1 MYKIK
6 NEGVLSFFIR
16 VFNSIGFFSI
26 IPLLSLWLV
35 EVKDIEISKASFIV
49 AAFTFMSKAGSA
61 FVGGIINKLGLK
73 QSLLI
78 GLFGSSLTLLVI
90 TYSTN
95 YFILLLFVITLGIF
109 ISLYNIA
116 LKTHISML
124 EESKRLN
131 AYALLNIAVNVG
143 ASLGPLLGGL
153 VLDWNP
159 NNLLIISMFNYVF
172 AGFIA
177 LLLPNIQLKKSEESL
192 NIFEFIK
199 YRKENKG
206 FKTFLRF
213 TLFSSIFWFLYTQ
226 IFTTFPV
233 VFSQEFTG
241 KTIGLLFTINAITV
255 ILIQGVFPKFQ
266 PLIRKELWYS
276 IAFVLI
282 GISFMVLWL
291 NPTIPFVVIA
301 IIIFSISEIIW
312 VPSIDS
318 ELVANRGELSSSW
331 AFGVAGVVWGLG
343 ESLGSFVGLNLYQY
357 FNDFTFLILFVLS
370 AFILTIHILSLKSNN
385 KFIQTREYLEEKK
398 I

>member
-78 GLFGSSLTLLVI
+78 GLFGSSFTLLVI
-90 TYSTN
+90 TYFTN
-95 YFILLLFVITLGIF
+95 YFILLLFIITLGIF

-131 AYALLNIAVNVG
+131 AFALLNIAVNVG

-153 VLDWNP
+153 VLDWHP
-159 NNLLIISMFNYVF
+159 SSLLIISMLNYVF
-172 AGFIA
+172 AGLVA
-177 LLLPNIQLKKSEESL
+177 LLLPNIQLESGERL
-192 NIFEFIK
+192 NFFEFVK
-199 YRKENKG
+199 YRKEKKG
-206 FKTFLRF
+206 FKSFLRF

-226 IFTTFPV
+226 IFTTLPI

-255 ILIQGVFPKFQ
+255 ILIQGIFPKFQ

-276 IAFVLI
+276 IAFLLI
-282 GISFMVLWL
+282 GISFMVLWFT
-291 NPTIPFVVIA
+291 PTITFVVIA

-312 VPSIDS
+312 VPTIDS
-318 ELVANRGELSSSW
+318 ELVANRGGLSPSW
-331 AFGVAGVVWGLG
+331 AFGVAGVIWGLG
-343 ESLGSFVGLNLYQY
+343 ESLGSFIGLNLYHY
-357 FNDFTFLILFVLS
+357 FDDFTFLILSVISVLIFIIN
-370 AFILTIHILSLKSNN
+370 AFRLKFNN
-385 KFIQTREYLEEKK
+385 KFIKTSEYFEEKR